1 MISKYIGN
9 RGMINQIVRKKNL
22 TLFIGWD
29 EVITLVINHAGI
41 EHTAY
46 MMPKIIQVIIV
57 QSTYLR
63 FWISSYLTLRLV
75 R

>member
-1 MISKYIGN
+1 
-9 RGMINQIVRKKNL
+9 MINQIVRKKNP

-46 MMPKIIQVIIV
+46 IMPKIIQVIIV

-63 FWISSYLTLRLV
+63 FWISSYLTLLLV